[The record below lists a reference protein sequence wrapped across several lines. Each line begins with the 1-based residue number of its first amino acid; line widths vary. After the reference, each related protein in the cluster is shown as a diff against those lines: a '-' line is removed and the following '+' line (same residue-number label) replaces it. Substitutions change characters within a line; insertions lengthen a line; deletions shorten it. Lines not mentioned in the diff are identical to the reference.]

1 MHPFSSCIG
10 ATRMKK
16 SLVTLIVLLLA
27 ASCGGGDNTPPPP
40 ANPPVAGPSVAE
52 QLASDLEGL
61 TLDEFYDA
69 SYSALIS
76 RTPERIVWEALTDVF
91 PLNDVGLNN
100 LSDNY
105 LRDTFAMHQVV
116 LDALQNY
123 DRSALDA
130 DEQLTFDVYQWHL
143 QDVVDQLEFIY
154 YDFTAT
160 YMIFGLQRETELFF
174 TDIHPLATRQNA
186 EDYITRLIAVENKFS
201 QLSDHL
207 VRQRN
212 AGVIEPAL
220 TLQIAVNRVAN
231 LAQGSVD
238 TNPYFTN
245 FRDKLDDIVGL
256 SSADRQSL
264 LDSAR
269 AATVNDVIPAYQ
281 QLLQTMQGLLSSA
294 SPSIGVGQFPRGNE
308 YYAYILSHHTTTDL
322 TAAENHQLGL
332 DELQRIHS
340 EMRLIFDQLGYPQIE
355 TLQQLFA
362 RVATDGG
369 IIPAAEVV
377 TTYESIIAF
386 AEQNLDQAFDIFPAA
401 DVIIIPDAFGGF
413 YVGPS
418 FDGTRPGAFYAG
430 TITDEP
436 WFQIQSVTFHETV
449 PGHHLQIS
457 LAMEQD
463 VRPFRKLIQ
472 FTSFVEG
479 WALYAERLAYELGW
493 YNNDP
498 YGNLGRLQWEAVRA
512 ARLVMDTGIHSL
524 GWSFDQAVQFNEE
537 NVGWST
543 EFSQGA
549 AARYSVIPGQA
560 TAYMIGMLQIL
571 QARQKAMDALGL
583 QFDLKEFHRVLLSS
597 GAMPLSLLDSVVDR
611 YITEKLATP

>member
-1 MHPFSSCIG
+1 MNKLGG
-10 ATRMKK
+10 A
-16 SLVTLIVLLLA
+16 LIALLLA
-27 ASCGGGDNTPPPP
+27 ASCGGGGNTPTPP
-40 ANPPVAGPSVAE
+40 ANPPVAAPSVTE
-52 QLASDLEGL
+52 QLATDLEGL
-61 TLDEFYDA
+61 TLGEFYDT
-69 SYSALIS
+69 SYTALIS
-76 RTPERIVWEALTDVF
+76 RTPETIIWEALTDVF
-91 PLNDVGLNN
+91 PLDDVGLND
-100 LSDNY
+100 LSDSY

-116 LDALQNY
+116 LDALQTY

-130 DEQLTFDVYQWHL
+130 DAQLTFDVYQWHL

-160 YMIFGLQRETELFF
+160 YMIFGVQRDTELFF
-174 TDIHPLATRQNA
+174 TDIHPLATRQDA
-186 EDYITRLIAVENKFS
+186 EDYITRLNAVENKFL

-207 VRQRN
+207 TRQRN
-212 AGVIEPAL
+212 AGVVEPAL
-220 TLQIAVNRVAN
+220 TLEIAINRVAN

-238 TNPYFTN
+238 TNPYFTS
-245 FRDKLDDIVGL
+245 FRDKLDNIAGL
-256 SSADRQSL
+256 DDADRQSL
-264 LDSAR
+264 LDAAR
-269 AATVNDVIPAYQ
+269 RATANGVIPANQ
-281 QLLQTMQGLLSSA
+281 QLLQTMQGLLSRA

-308 YYAYILSHHTTTDL
+308 YYAYILRHHTTTDL
-322 TAAENHQLGL
+322 TAAEIHQLGL
-332 DELQRIHS
+332 DELQRIQS
-340 EMRLIFDQLGYPQIE
+340 EMRLIFDQLSYPQNE
-355 TLQQLFA
+355 TLEQLFA

-369 IIPAAEVV
+369 IISAADVL

-401 DVIIIPDAFGGF
+401 DVIVIPDTFGGF

-430 TITDEP
+430 TLTDEP
-436 WFQIQSVTFHETV
+436 WFQMQSLIFHETV

-463 VRPFRKLIQ
+463 VQPFRKLIG

-493 YNNDP
+493 YGNNP
-498 YGNLGRLQWEAVRA
+498 YGDLGRLQWEAVRA
-512 ARLVMDTGIHSL
+512 ARLVMDTGIHNL
-524 GWSFDQAVQFNEE
+524 GWSFDQAVRFSDE

-543 EFSQGA
+543 SLSQGA

-571 QARQKAMDALGL
+571 QARQRAMDALGL
-583 QFDLKEFHRVLLSS
+583 QFDLKEFHRVLISN
-597 GAMPLSLLDSVVDR
+597 GAIPLALLDSVVDR
-611 YITEKLATP
+611 YIAEKLATP